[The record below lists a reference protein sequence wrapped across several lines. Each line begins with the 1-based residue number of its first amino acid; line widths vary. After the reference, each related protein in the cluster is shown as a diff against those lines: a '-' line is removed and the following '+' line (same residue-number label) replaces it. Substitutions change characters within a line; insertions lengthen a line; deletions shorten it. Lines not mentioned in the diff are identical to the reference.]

1 MDLSIVI
8 VNYNTKEITADC
20 LDSLKKNTKGIDCE
34 VIVVDNN
41 SSDGSIPMLRKRAK
55 RKEIILIANNE
66 NLGFGKANNMGIKIA
81 KGRYVLL
88 LNSDTI
94 ISENILF
101 EMVGWM
107 DSHKNAD
114 ISTCALKNK
123 DGTYQGTGGS
133 FPDIFRVFA
142 WMFFIEDIP
151 VLDKIIK
158 PYHPMH
164 PVSPIYK
171 GSDSFEQSA
180 QRDWITGAFML
191 FRSDVF
197 KKIGVFDEDFFMYV
211 EEVELC
217 YRARKKGLSIWYL
230 PKWSITH
237 FGGASGVGKFSLIQ
251 EYKGIKLFYKKHLP
265 KWQMPLLR
273 YFLKAG
279 ALLRITGYYLAGNR
293 EVAEAYAQA
302 YKIA

>member
-1 MDLSIVI
+1 
-8 VNYNTKEITADC
+8 
-20 LDSLKKNTKGIDCE
+20 
-34 VIVVDNN
+34 
-41 SSDGSIPMLRKRAK
+41 
-55 RKEIILIANNE
+55 
-66 NLGFGKANNMGIKIA
+66 
-81 KGRYVLL
+81 
-88 LNSDTI
+88 
-94 ISENILF
+94 
-101 EMVGWM
+101 
-107 DSHKNAD
+107 
-114 ISTCALKNK
+114 
-123 DGTYQGTGGS
+123 
-133 FPDIFRVFA
+133 
-142 WMFFIEDIP
+142 
-151 VLDKIIK
+151 
-158 PYHPMH
+158 
-164 PVSPIYK
+164 
-171 GSDSFEQSA
+171 
-180 QRDWITGAFML
+180 ML